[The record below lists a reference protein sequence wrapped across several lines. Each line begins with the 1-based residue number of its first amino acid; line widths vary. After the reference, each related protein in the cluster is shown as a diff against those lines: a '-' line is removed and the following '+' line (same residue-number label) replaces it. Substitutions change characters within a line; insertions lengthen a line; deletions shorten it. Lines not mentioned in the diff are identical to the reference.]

1 VGESVGASVAA
12 APALKVQVSV
22 ILTVPFPRAKELY
35 KEGGDAFNRY
45 VYAANLGLNIKFEKL
60 DYL

>member
-1 VGESVGASVAA
+1 MSSSGG
-12 APALKVQVSV
+12 KKGGW
-22 ILTVPFPRAKELY
+22 AKELY

>member
-1 VGESVGASVAA
+1 MSSSGGKKAGAA
-12 APALKVQVSV
+12 
-22 ILTVPFPRAKELY
+22 RAKELY

>member
-1 VGESVGASVAA
+1 MSSSGGKKVGS
-12 APALKVQVSV
+12 
-22 ILTVPFPRAKELY
+22 RAKEIY